1 MAQGNGKGGISVRS
15 VARNRANGKR
25 YEGEL
30 VKVLRSKDINA
41 RLGRSNEEGDVI
53 LPELNIVIEA
63 KSTDLDRY
71 RISKAMDQFR
81 RLRELDSEVWFA
93 IRYKGNG
100 ILGWQFYPIPSKSTV
115 LFRGEGLTLNEFVM
129 LKEREADAV

>member
-1 MAQGNGKGGISVRS
+1 MRS
-15 VARNRANGKR
+15 VTRNRANGKR

-30 VKVLRSKDINA
+30 VKVLRSKGINA

-53 LPELNIVIEA
+53 LPELNIVMEA

-71 RISKAMDQFR
+71 RISKAMDQFK
-81 RLRELDSEVWFA
+81 RLCKLNSEVWFA

-100 ILGWQFYPIPSKSTV
+100 ISGWKMYPIPEKPIV
-115 LFRGEGLTLNEFVM
+115 LFKGEGLTLDEFVL
-129 LKEREADAV
+129 LKERKVDAL

>member
-1 MAQGNGKGGISVRS
+1 MRS

-30 VKVLRSKDINA
+30 VKTLRSRNINA

-81 RLRELDSEVWFA
+81 RLCKLDSEVWYA
-93 IRYKGNG
+93 IRYKGDG
-100 ILGWQFYPIPSKSTV
+100 ISGWQFYPIPINSTV
-115 LFRGEGLTLNEFVM
+115 LLRGEGLTLEEFVL
-129 LKEREADAV
+129 LKEKEADAV

>member
-1 MAQGNGKGGISVRS
+1 MRS

-30 VKVLRSKDINA
+30 VKILRSRGISA

-53 LPELNIVIEA
+53 LPGLNLVIEA

-71 RISKAMDQFR
+71 RISKAMDQCR
-81 RLRELDSEVWFA
+81 RLCRLDSEVWYA
-93 IRYKGNG
+93 IRYKGDG
-100 ILGWQFYPIPSKSTV
+100 ISGWQFYPIPVKPTA
-115 LFRGEGLTLNEFVM
+115 LLRGEGLTLNEFVM
-129 LKEREADAV
+129 LKEREVETE

>member
-1 MAQGNGKGGISVRS
+1 MRS

-30 VKVLRSKDINA
+30 VKLLRSKDINA

-53 LPELNIVIEA
+53 LPEHNIVIEA

-100 ILGWQFYPIPSKSTV
+100 ISGWQFYPIPSKSTT
-115 LFRGEGLTLNEFVM
+115 LLRGEGLTLEEFSL
-129 LKEREADAV
+129 LKEKEVEIL

>member
-1 MAQGNGKGGISVRS
+1 MRS

-30 VKVLRSKDINA
+30 VKILRSRGINA
-41 RLGRSNEEGDVI
+41 RRGRSNEEGDVI

-81 RLRELDSEVWFA
+81 RLCRLDSEVWYA
-93 IRYKGNG
+93 IRYKGDG
-100 ILGWQFYPIPSKSTV
+100 ISGWQFYRIPSKPTM
-115 LFRGEGLTLNEFVM
+115 LLRGEGLTLDEFVM
-129 LKEREADAV
+129 LKEMEVEKA

>member
-1 MAQGNGKGGISVRS
+1 MRS

-30 VKVLRSKDINA
+30 VKILRSRRINA

-71 RISKAMDQFR
+71 RISKAMDQFM
-81 RLRELDSEVWFA
+81 RLCRLDSEVWYA
-93 IRYKGNG
+93 IRYKGDG
-100 ILGWQFYPIPSKSTV
+100 ISGWQFYPIPVKSTV
-115 LFRGEGLTLNEFVM
+115 LLRGEGLTLTEFVM
-129 LKEREADAV
+129 LKERRVDAV

>member
-1 MAQGNGKGGISVRS
+1 MRS

-30 VKVLRSKDINA
+30 VKTLRSRNINA

-81 RLRELDSEVWFA
+81 RLCRLDSEVWYA
-93 IRYKGNG
+93 IRYKGDG
-100 ILGWQFYPIPSKSTV
+100 ISGWQFYPIPVKPTA
-115 LFRGEGLTLNEFVM
+115 LHRGEGLTLTEFVM
-129 LKEREADAV
+129 LKKGVDAL

>member
-1 MAQGNGKGGISVRS
+1 MRS

-25 YEGEL
+25 YEGEP
-30 VKVLRSKDINA
+30 VKSLRFRGISA

-53 LPELNIVIEA
+53 LPEFNIVIEA

-81 RLRELDSEVWFA
+81 RLCRLDSEVWYA
-93 IRYKGNG
+93 IRYKGDG
-100 ILGWQFYPIPSKSTV
+100 ISGWQFYPIPVKPTA
-115 LFRGEGLTLNEFVM
+115 LLRGEGLTLNEFVM
-129 LKEREADAV
+129 LKEREVETA